1 MSTTASYQIRPITGR
16 PAFKRCE
23 SGVAVSQCKHE
34 PRCQH
39 FAKLGFGRV
48 ASNEPEPLAVFP
60 ASLSGLSNAI
70 SQAAKLSKAQPVEL
84 VAVQVLST
92 FDGGVKASG

>member
-48 ASNEPEPLAVFP
+48 ASNEPEPLAVQIGSALP
-60 ASLSGLSNAI
+60 PIALSSAI
-70 SQAAKLSKAQPVEL
+70 NAKLGAAARQSRLASQP
-84 VAVQVLST
+84 A
-92 FDGGVKASG
+92 A